1 MLSQVQLQE
10 LLLPALDELGLTEYE
25 KKLYILSLTLG
36 PTPVS
41 AFAKQLG
48 VSRPNAYKV
57 ILGLEKHGLAL
68 FSGQNSRR
76 RTFSVE
82 SPHTLIQ
89 RLREKREKLVKL
101 DQDVFKILPDLLALY
116 QQGDRPTS
124 LKVFDTKETWTK
136 AFFDTL
142 SETSG
147 EHLFFGNIEQFL
159 AMNPE
164 EQQRWVDERL
174 KRGIKGR
181 LLALPGAQT
190 SHKHLNDQ
198 AELRETRILALS
210 PFETSFQIFGKKA
223 ILWQPLAPLAI
234 LIEDEYIVTMLKAI
248 FEGFWVQAATTK
260 NSS

>member
-1 MLSQVQLQE
+1 MLSQAQLHE
-10 LLLPALDELGLTEYE
+10 FLLPALEELGLTGYE
-25 KKLYILSLTLG
+25 KKLYLLSLTLG

-68 FSGQNSRR
+68 FSGRENRR

-82 SPHTLIQ
+82 SPHVLIQ
-89 RLREKREKLVKL
+89 RLREKRERLTRL

-116 QQGDRPTS
+116 QQGDRPLS

-136 AFFDTL
+136 VFFDTL

-147 EHLFFGNIEQFL
+147 EHLFFGNIERFL
-159 AMNPE
+159 AMNPA
-164 EQQRWVDERL
+164 EQALWVQERVR
-174 KRGIKGR
+174 RGIKGR
-181 LLALPGAQT
+181 LLALPSTQATTKQT
-190 SHKHLNDQ
+190 NDP
-198 AELRETRILALS
+198 AELRETKTLNLT

-223 ILWQPLAPLAI
+223 IIWQPLAPLAI
-234 LIEDEYIVTMLKAI
+234 LVEDEHIVAMLKAI
-248 FEGFWVQAATTK
+248 FEGFWSK
-260 NSS
+260 SSKL